1 MLFIILKGKETGAQ
15 TIPNSE
21 SYENQFSRIFER
33 ALDFNL
39 FSLLQL
45 IDLLFC

>member
-21 SYENQFSRIFER
+21 SCENQFSRIFER

-45 IDLLFC
+45 IDLLFF